1 MTSPGSDSDMPRL
14 TGDVAQLCDDL
25 DRHGFCLAETMLSSQ
40 ETDGVREVVIRRA
53 QGEESSNGDRDETLA
68 WPQRGGDQWQ
78 LLMAGEDGL
87 DHLALHPTAIAL
99 ARHLLG
105 ARIHLSGFSSHI
117 VHPGNQVMDLHTDQW
132 WMPQPVMPGEVGTK
146 AGDITREV
154 QPTGSPAP
162 ATRPINPAVVINVMW
177 AVTDFT
183 ATSGATRL
191 VPGSHLSGLH
201 PDAAETYDTVD
212 AEVPAG
218 SAVIWDARTWHASGR
233 NDGNAPRIGITAT
246 YCGPQFRQL
255 QNFTCG
261 LRPEAQAALS
271 EEMRALL
278 GFELWQSY
286 GATDDFEARF
296 ARPGYERAP
305 SAKPT

>member
-1 MTSPGSDSDMPRL
+1 MTGPTSDRDLPRL
-14 TGDVAQLCDDL
+14 TGDIVRLCDDL
-25 DRHGFCLAETMLSSQ
+25 DRFGFCLADTLLSPQ
-40 ETDGVREVVIRRA
+40 ETERVRKTVVLRA
-53 QGEESSNGDRDETLA
+53 QGERVPGDDRDETLA

-87 DHLALHPTAIAL
+87 DHMALHPTAIAL

-105 ARIHLSGFSSHI
+105 ERIHLSGFSSHI

-132 WMPQPVMPGEVGTK
+132 WLPQPVMPGETGTK

-154 QPTGSPAP
+154 QPTGLPVP

-183 ATSGATRL
+183 AACGATRL
-191 VPGSHLSGLH
+191 VPGSHLSGVH
-201 PDAAETYDTVD
+201 PDPAETYDTVD

-233 NDGNAPRIGITAT
+233 NDGNAPRIGVTAT

-261 LRPEAQAALS
+261 LRPEAQATLS
-271 EEMRALL
+271 DGMRALL

-296 ARPGYERAP
+296 ARPGYERAS
-305 SAKPT
+305 SARSR